1 MGNTILRPRGWLIPA
16 LGLTQIVAWGSMF
29 YAYGVLMQPMQDKLG
44 LSKPVIVGAYSVALL
59 ISGLLST
66 SAGSIIDRIGGRL
79 LMGGG
84 ALLAAVM
91 LACLSRV
98 QGVVGL
104 YLVWAGLGVAMS
116 AILYQP
122 AFAVVTQDFGS
133 D

>member
-1 MGNTILRPRGWLIPA
+1 
-16 LGLTQIVAWGSMF
+16 
-29 YAYGVLMQPMQDKLG
+29 MQDKLG
-44 LSKPVIVGAYSVALL
+44 LSQPVIVGAYPVALL
-59 ISGLLST
+59 ISGLLSP

-104 YLVWAGLGVAMS
+104 YLVWPAS
-116 AILYQP
+116 ALP
-122 AFAVVTQDFGS
+122 
-133 D
+133 

>member
-1 MGNTILRPRGWLIPA
+1 MGNTSLRPRGWLIPA

-98 QGVVGL
+98 QGVVGCTSCGP
-104 YLVWAGLGVAMS
+104 AS
-116 AILYQP
+116 ALP
-122 AFAVVTQDFGS
+122 
-133 D
+133 